1 MNLYF
6 HSCIR
11 MNTSNFPFFNRI
23 NNNQQQQQ
31 QQSQKFQTIYNQ
43 TISLKTDY
51 DATMDSEMKS
61 ALRVVLNK
69 KIEELQT
76 MNNVYTSTI
85 NTQIKNLVPN

>member
-1 MNLYF
+1 
-6 HSCIR
+6 

-31 QQSQKFQTIYNQ
+31 QQQSQKFQTIYNQ
-43 TISLKTDY
+43 TSALKKDY
-51 DATMDSEMKS
+51 DNTTDIEMKS

-85 NTQIKNLVPN
+85 NTQIKSLVPN